1 MGRNA
6 GIVFTAGHEEAQSLA
21 EALRSAQLEGVED
34 IVPAADS
41 VGILVDPER
50 SQLASVLTFA
60 AGLTFEDRPRT
71 GRVVEVEVCFDGA
84 DLGAVADFVALDVA
98 GVVSHLAAATLRVGW
113 LGFMPGFAY
122 LVGLPDSLASVPRMA
137 RPRARVPA
145 GSFALA
151 GGYAGIYP
159 RASPGGWN
167 VLGRTAVRL
176 FDADRPEPASLVP
189 GDVVRL
195 RPVASLVSPEPG
207 PPEPGPPE
215 PGPPER
221 RAISAAGPRRIS
233 VLDAGT
239 LTLIE
244 DLGRVGM
251 AHLGVGRSGPADPL
265 RHRIA
270 NLAVGNPATSA
281 VLEITASG
289 PTLRF
294 DCDAHVALVGTCSLR
309 IDGQEAPPASVH
321 LVEAG
326 QTVSVGTVRQ
336 GLRSYLAVSGG
347 IETPLV
353 LASRATDARFSL
365 WPGPL
370 RRGDELDLGTAG
382 RPRGRFFEP
391 AFGTVLGVEEGP
403 DGCREPAAAAAFQIL
418 LDHRWEVTPDSDRV
432 GTRLRPTEPA
442 GARVAAD
449 AARRLPPIASRAT
462 VTGAVQLPPDGCPII
477 LGPEHGTVGGYP
489 IVAVLTPSS
498 ESRGGQL
505 RPGEVVSFDAASSAP
520 STVAAQAA
528 QAVAGWM
535 PTNLGG

>member
-1 MGRNA
+1 MGGTA
-6 GIVFTAGHEEAQSLA
+6 GIIFTNGHEEAQSLA
-21 EALRSAQLEGVED
+21 EAMRSAQLEGVED
-34 IVPAADS
+34 VLPAADT

-50 SQLASVLTFA
+50 SHLASVLTFA
-60 AGLTFEDRPRT
+60 ADLTFDDRTRT
-71 GRVVEVEVCFDGA
+71 GRDVEVEVCFDGP
-84 DLGAVADFVALDVA
+84 DLGAVADFVALEVA
-98 GVVSHLAAATLRVGW
+98 GVVARLAATTLRVGW

-122 LVGLPDSLASVPRMA
+122 LVGLPDSLASVPRLA

-159 RASPGGWN
+159 QATPGGWN

-176 FDADRPEPASLVP
+176 FDADRSEPAFLAP
-189 GDVVRL
+189 GDLVRI
-195 RPVASLVSPEPG
+195 RPVASLDSPEPG
-207 PPEPGPPE
+207 PPEPGPA
-215 PGPPER
+215 ER
-221 RAISAAGPRRIS
+221 LAISAAGPRRVS

-251 AHLGVGRSGPADPL
+251 AHLGVGRGGPADAL

-294 DCDAHVALVGTCSLR
+294 DCAAHVALVGECSLY
-309 IDGQEAPPASVH
+309 IDGREAPPSSVQ
-321 LVEAG
+321 LVDAG

-347 IETPLV
+347 IETPPV
-353 LASRATDARFSL
+353 LGSRAADARFSL

-391 AFGTVLGVEEGP
+391 AFGTVLGVEAGP
-403 DGCREPAAAAAFQIL
+403 DGGGEPAAAAAFQIL
-418 LDHRWEVTPDSDRV
+418 LGHRWQVTPDSDRV

-442 GARVAAD
+442 AARVAAD

-462 VTGAVQLPPDGCPII
+462 VTGAVQLPPDGCPIV

-498 ESRGGQL
+498 ESRSGQL
-505 RPGEVVSFDAASSAP
+505 RPGDVVSFESASSAP

-528 QAVAGWM
+528 QAVTGWM
-535 PTNLGG
+535 PTNFGG